1 MWNLELEMW
10 PQEFCEWPS
19 AHESSHNIITY
30 LAQWV
35 SMFFR
40 DSCTRNLFT
49 LLVHFLFLLPMLAIV
64 FHIYLA
70 SKKKA
75 EFQNHNNNNNNNRR
89 FSSNSRRY
97 VPLQFRAAQVLT
109 VAVCLVYL
117 GVGSWLYYYNTAG
130 GQPSS
135 QAYFFFFSR
144 SVVWMVFASVLMF
157 ESKLGSKEHWVI
169 LRLWWIVTFLL
180 SAVSFASAVQTVMT
194 KWPHLARWQHADIV
208 VAFVTF
214 PVTVFLFILALVR
227 STGILTDNEHSPL
240 FACGVCKFCVFFLL
254 TLLLL
259 QIAEKDP
266 RVTGYAT
273 AGLLSKAVWL
283 WLNPLLKLGQSH
295 PLEPVD
301 IPFLAPDER
310 SLSVYTQLRSKWLQ
324 QDEPRSLLRA
334 LVHTFWLPF
343 TFLGVIALV
352 KSVVMYAGPSLI
364 QRFTDFTAGIRSYKY
379 EGYVLVGV
387 LLVAKV
393 VEVLCSHQFLFLGQ
407 KLGILIRTSLVA
419 TVYRKGL
426 RLSSAGRQTH
436 GVGNIVSYMST
447 DVQQIGD
454 SIYLLHNVW
463 VLPLQILIAMGLLFQ
478 ALGLATIAGFGVM
491 VLIISC
497 NLFVVQKQ
505 RFSFSQLVKSRDQRM
520 KATNEVL
527 NNMKIIKL
535 QAWDEKFQKRVEEAR
550 SVEKGWASMF
560 IYISGLNLCSLWLA
574 PIAATIATFIL
585 RIYLNGDLSPG
596 SVFTAVATFR
606 LLQDPMRLFPQALMS
621 IAQALVSV
629 DRLNRYLQSDEL
641 QEDAVERVAAGAEVA
656 VYVESGTFK
665 WEPDAELPTL
675 RNVDIEIKKGSLV
688 AIVGMVGSGKS
699 TLLASLLGE
708 VPRVAGKVQVSGSIA
723 YVAQT
728 AWIQN
733 GTIQDNILFG
743 RPMDHRRYHET
754 LRVCCLTVD
763 LLQMES
769 GDQTEIGERGINLS
783 GGQKQRIQLARAV
796 YQDAD
801 IYLLDDVFSAVDA
814 HTGSELFKECVMG
827 ALKGKTTL
835 LVTHQVDFL
844 HGADNILVLR
854 DGEIVQSGRYNE
866 LLNAGMDFAMLVDA
880 HNEAMDMVGL
890 DDSDVDVD
898 DPQMPLMSQPLNIER
913 KYSQNGSTH
922 KKDPLKLIEAEERA
936 KGRVS
941 LKVYWMYITKV
952 YGGALVL
959 VLVLNQVI
967 WQTLQI
973 AADYWLAYE
982 TSDANKASFNAHLFL
997 FVYSSISFGSLLCAL
1012 VRALTVA
1019 FVGVRT
1025 AQSFYLKMLHSI
1037 FRAPMSFFD
1046 TTPTGRIIT
1055 RSLTDQSAVDI
1066 YLPFF
1071 LGIVL
1076 NLTSQTLGILFVTS
1090 RVTWQVA
1097 IVILPLMYIYITYQ
1111 QYFMASSRELTRLD
1125 SITKAPIIHHFSE
1138 TIAGIMTVR
1147 AFCRQEQFAQGNL
1160 DCVDTNARMAF
1171 HNAAANEWLGFRL
1184 EMIGATVLCTSALF
1198 LVILPE
1204 NVIKPE
1210 LVGLSLTYGLA
1221 LNSCLSA
1228 VVFLACQ
1235 VENLM
1240 VSAERIGQYSDI
1252 PSEAPLVVE
1261 GSRTPA
1267 DWPTTGSVEF
1277 RNLEFRY
1284 RPNTPLVLKD
1294 ITFFIRGGEKVGVV
1308 GRTGSGK
1315 STLIQAL
1322 FRLVEAD
1329 RGSILIDGIDISKL
1343 GLHELRSRL
1352 SIIPQEPTLFD
1363 GTVRSNIDPL
1373 GEHTDSEIWES
1384 LEGCQLAEVV
1394 QETEKKLDSPVEENG
1409 ENWSV
1414 GQRQLFCLGRALL
1427 KKSRILVLDEAT
1439 ASVDA
1444 QTDAVIQRT
1453 IHKEFA
1459 NCTVISVAHRIPTV
1473 MDSNKVL
1480 VLDAGL
1486 VKEFDSPTR
1495 LLEKQSSLFAALVRE
1510 YTARSATA
1518 ANL

>member
-10 PQEFCEWPS
+10 PQGFCEWPS
-19 AHESSHNIITY
+19 AHDSSHNLITY

-35 SMFFR
+35 SLFFR
-40 DSCTRNLFT
+40 DQCTRNLFT

-64 FHIYLA
+64 FHIRLA
-70 SKKKA
+70 LKKKA
-75 EFQNHNNNNNNNRR
+75 EFQNHNNSR

-109 VAVCLVYL
+109 VAVCLVHL

-130 GQPSS
+130 GQPSL

-227 STGILTDNEHSPL
+227 STGILTDNEHDSQNNNGFLDPL
-240 FACGVCKFCVFFLL
+240 LSQQDSG
-254 TLLLL
+254 
-259 QIAEKDP
+259 
-266 RVTGYAT
+266 VTGYAT

-301 IPFLAPDER
+301 IPLLAPDER

-324 QDEPRSLLRA
+324 QDEPRSLWRA

-343 TFLGVIALV
+343 TFLGVIAMV

-478 ALGLATIAGFGVM
+478 ALGLAAIAGFGVM
-491 VLIISC
+491 VLIVSC
-497 NLFVVQKQ
+497 NLFVVRKQ
-505 RFSFSQLVKSRDQRM
+505 RFSFSQVVKSRDQRM

-621 IAQALVSV
+621 ISQALVSV
-629 DRLNRYLQSDEL
+629 DRLNRFMQSDEL

-656 VYVESGTFK
+656 VCVESGAFK

-675 RNVDIEIKKGSLV
+675 RNVDIEIKKGSFV

-743 RPMDHRRYHET
+743 RPMDHRQYHET

-880 HNEAMDMVGL
+880 HNEAMDMIGL
-890 DDSDVDVD
+890 DDSDADVD

-913 KYSQNGSTH
+913 RYSRNGSTH

-959 VLVLNQVI
+959 VLVLNQGI

-1025 AQSFYLKMLHSI
+1025 AQSFYLKMLQSI

-1076 NLTSQTLGILFVTS
+1076 NLASQTLGILFVTS

-1394 QETEKKLDSPVEENG
+1394 QETEKKLDSPVDENG

-1453 IHKEFA
+1453 IHKQFA

-1510 YTARSATA
+1510 YTARSATV

>member
-1 MWNLELEMW
+1 
-10 PQEFCEWPS
+10 
-19 AHESSHNIITY
+19 
-30 LAQWV
+30 
-35 SMFFR
+35 
-40 DSCTRNLFT
+40 
-49 LLVHFLFLLPMLAIV
+49 
-64 FHIYLA
+64 
-70 SKKKA
+70 
-75 EFQNHNNNNNNNRR
+75 
-89 FSSNSRRY
+89 
-97 VPLQFRAAQVLT
+97 
-109 VAVCLVYL
+109 
-117 GVGSWLYYYNTAG
+117 
-130 GQPSS
+130 
-135 QAYFFFFSR
+135 
-144 SVVWMVFASVLMF
+144 
-157 ESKLGSKEHWVI
+157 
-169 LRLWWIVTFLL
+169 
-180 SAVSFASAVQTVMT
+180 
-194 KWPHLARWQHADIV
+194 
-208 VAFVTF
+208 
-214 PVTVFLFILALVR
+214 
-227 STGILTDNEHSPL
+227 
-240 FACGVCKFCVFFLL
+240 
-254 TLLLL
+254 
-259 QIAEKDP
+259 
-266 RVTGYAT
+266 
-273 AGLLSKAVWL
+273 
-283 WLNPLLKLGQSH
+283 
-295 PLEPVD
+295 
-301 IPFLAPDER
+301 
-310 SLSVYTQLRSKWLQ
+310 
-324 QDEPRSLLRA
+324 
-334 LVHTFWLPF
+334 
-343 TFLGVIALV
+343 
-352 KSVVMYAGPSLI
+352 
-364 QRFTDFTAGIRSYKY
+364 
-379 EGYVLVGV
+379 
-387 LLVAKV
+387 
-393 VEVLCSHQFLFLGQ
+393 
-407 KLGILIRTSLVA
+407 
-419 TVYRKGL
+419 
-426 RLSSAGRQTH
+426 
-436 GVGNIVSYMST
+436 
-447 DVQQIGD
+447 
-454 SIYLLHNVW
+454 
-463 VLPLQILIAMGLLFQ
+463 
-478 ALGLATIAGFGVM
+478 
-491 VLIISC
+491 
-497 NLFVVQKQ
+497 
-505 RFSFSQLVKSRDQRM
+505 VKSRDQRM

-606 LLQDPMRLFPQALMS
+606 LLQEPMRLFPQALMS
-621 IAQALVSV
+621 ISQALVSV
-629 DRLNRYLQSDEL
+629 DRLNRFMQSDEL

-656 VYVESGTFK
+656 VCVESGTFK

-743 RPMDHRRYHET
+743 RPMDHRQYHET

-898 DPQMPLMSQPLNIER
+898 DPQMPLMSQPLNIGTGDGLSAMEMSRNTSSSMGRESSLKTGPPNSESISLLERNLSRNLSRNGGSRRDSMSLKSSPGSWGSLER
-913 KYSQNGSTH
+913 KYSQNGSTQ

-959 VLVLNQVI
+959 VLVLNQGI

-1025 AQSFYLKMLHSI
+1025 AQSFYLKMLQSI

-1076 NLTSQTLGILFVTS
+1076 NLASQTLGILFVTS

-1097 IVILPLMYIYITYQ
+1097 IVIVPLMYIYITYQ
-1111 QYFMASSRELTRLD
+1111 VCCFHLQSMVQTNQQFCVWSFFPLHLNPYNWFMRCNVNPF
-1125 SITKAPIIHHFSE
+1125 KN
-1138 TIAGIMTVR
+1138 
-1147 AFCRQEQFAQGNL
+1147 QF
-1160 DCVDTNARMAF
+1160 
-1171 HNAAANEWLGFRL
+1171 LG
-1184 EMIGATVLCTSALF
+1184 LCSNTSWHL
-1198 LVILPE
+1198 
-1204 NVIKPE
+1204 
-1210 LVGLSLTYGLA
+1210 
-1221 LNSCLSA
+1221 
-1228 VVFLACQ
+1228 
-1235 VENLM
+1235 
-1240 VSAERIGQYSDI
+1240 
-1252 PSEAPLVVE
+1252 
-1261 GSRTPA
+1261 
-1267 DWPTTGSVEF
+1267 
-1277 RNLEFRY
+1277 
-1284 RPNTPLVLKD
+1284 
-1294 ITFFIRGGEKVGVV
+1294 
-1308 GRTGSGK
+1308 
-1315 STLIQAL
+1315 
-1322 FRLVEAD
+1322 
-1329 RGSILIDGIDISKL
+1329 RGS
-1343 GLHELRSRL
+1343 
-1352 SIIPQEPTLFD
+1352 
-1363 GTVRSNIDPL
+1363 
-1373 GEHTDSEIWES
+1373 
-1384 LEGCQLAEVV
+1384 
-1394 QETEKKLDSPVEENG
+1394 
-1409 ENWSV
+1409 
-1414 GQRQLFCLGRALL
+1414 
-1427 KKSRILVLDEAT
+1427 
-1439 ASVDA
+1439 
-1444 QTDAVIQRT
+1444 
-1453 IHKEFA
+1453 
-1459 NCTVISVAHRIPTV
+1459 
-1473 MDSNKVL
+1473 
-1480 VLDAGL
+1480 
-1486 VKEFDSPTR
+1486 
-1495 LLEKQSSLFAALVRE
+1495 
-1510 YTARSATA
+1510 
-1518 ANL
+1518 